1 MNEQI
6 PTPPISDR
14 RGSKVS
20 LSLDP
25 LKRIGSP
32 GMFVFQEK
40 KKSMNVIKK

>member
-20 LSLDP
+20 LLDP

-32 GMFVFQEK
+32 GWFFLFFEK
-40 KKSMNVIKK
+40 RNINE